1 MRILLADDEPRVRF
15 ALSVLL
21 ERQPG
26 LEVVGEALDA
36 EDLLRQAEAACPDLV
51 LLDWG
56 LSGPVPEE
64 LLTDLRKAR
73 PELCVIALSGRPE
86 ARQTALDAGAD
97 AFVCKCDS
105 AQRLLAAIED
115 CQLRQQGKP
124 GHLRAGD

>member
-36 EDLLRQAEAACPDLV
+36 EDLLRQAEVACPDLV
-51 LLDWG
+51 LLDWELPG
-56 LSGPVPEE
+56 QTGVDLLSALRRVCP
-64 LLTDLRKAR
+64 DLS
-73 PELCVIALSGRPE
+73 VIVLSGRPE
-86 ARQTALDAGAD
+86 ARRAALDAGAD

-115 CQLRQQGKP
+115 CQLRQRGKP
-124 GHLRAGD
+124 GHLRPGD